1 MRFTERD
8 DFINKVLG
16 RVRFKY
22 DHEAIRQEL
31 EEHIDDLTEELKDGG
46 LESGDALTSAILY
59 MGDPEEIG
67 REMDKAHSPALG
79 TVWLI
84 LKYAAAVMIVLTVIS
99 AAAEIFGLVQNLSQ
113 KYQVSDDRYGSAV
126 YTVDVGERFK
136 LDDRNIV
143 IDELVY
149 YETNVLEVRY
159 YMWYDIFSDS
169 IDWTFTL
176 GADCFS
182 DGEGNEYYS
191 LGGGGGGGPIS
202 YYQNYIDDFPAD
214 ADRFIIDYERN
225 GRTIYCDI
233 DLSRAEYAAEEGGT
247 ENGSD

>member
-1 MRFTERD
+1 M
-8 DFINKVLG
+8 
-16 RVRFKY
+16 
-22 DHEAIRQEL
+22 
-31 EEHIDDLTEELKDGG
+31 
-46 LESGDALTSAILY
+46 
-59 MGDPEEIG
+59 
-67 REMDKAHSPALG
+67 
-79 TVWLI
+79 
-84 LKYAAAVMIVLTVIS
+84 
-99 AAAEIFGLVQNLSQ
+99 
-113 KYQVSDDRYGSAV
+113 
-126 YTVDVGERFK
+126 DVGEKFK

-149 YETNVLEVRY
+149 YEDEVMEVRY